1 MSEHMRGFFK
11 FPASNIETYA
21 YATLLAKVSLN
32 ISQ

>member
-11 FPASNIETYA
+11 FPSDIETYT

-32 ISQ
+32 VSQ